1 MKEIA
6 EWVALTVQGL
16 VLLCVIGA
24 MFGIVVGVAFNVFMW
39 VVR

>member
-1 MKEIA
+1 MKGFA
-6 EWVALTVQGL
+6 EWVTRTIQGL

-24 MFGIVVGVAFNVFMW
+24 MFGLVVGVAFNVFML

>member
-1 MKEIA
+1 MKEFA
-6 EWVALTVQGL
+6 EWVARTIQGL

-24 MFGIVVGVAFNVFMW
+24 MFGLLVGVAFNVFMW